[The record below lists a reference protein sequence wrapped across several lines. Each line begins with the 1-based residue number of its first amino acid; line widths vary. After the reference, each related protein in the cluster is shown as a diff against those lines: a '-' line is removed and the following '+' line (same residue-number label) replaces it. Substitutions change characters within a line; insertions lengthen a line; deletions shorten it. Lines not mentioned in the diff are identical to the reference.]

1 MLTYNFENVTGKLYE
16 YVYNCLKNDIVSGVI
31 KPGEK
36 LPSKR
41 AFARNNGISTITIQN
56 AYDQLVSEGYIYA
69 IEKKG
74 YYVSELSGISVLPKE
89 SNIKYDI
96 KIPEDKRYKFD
107 FSGNQINPNNFPFSI
122 WARLS
127 REIISNR
134 KDDLMM
140 ISQSAG
146 VYELRKAIAAHL
158 KSFRGMLVDPNQI
171 VVGAGTE
178 YLYGILVQL
187 LGNNRIYAIE
197 NPGYTKLIDIYKQYG
212 VSPVYANID
221 NNGLSI
227 DGIISSGAEIA
238 HICPNHH
245 FPTGITMPASRRYEM
260 LAWANENLNR
270 YIIEDDYDSEFRHN
284 GKPIPTLFSI
294 DLCEKVIY
302 MNTFSKSLTPTIRVS
317 YMVLP
322 VHLANKMYEVLS
334 FLSCTVSNFE
344 QYTLSEFIKR
354 GYFEKHINRM
364 RLYYHKQHNKVKEI
378 ISMSR
383 LGKRCEVI
391 DNDSG
396 LHFILKIKTEISDK
410 MLEEKLKEKGVQMKA
425 LSAYYLTPNPESQH
439 LFILNYSNIDLDILP
454 KACEIIY
461 ECLEILPFYR
471 CKIFATP

>member
-1 MLTYNFENVTGKLYE
+1 MLTYNFESVTGKLYE
-16 YVYNCLKNDIVSGVI
+16 YVYNCLKRDIVSGVI

-56 AYDQLVSEGYIYA
+56 AYDQLISEGYIYA

-74 YYVSELSGISVLPKE
+74 YYVSELKGISGLPKE
-89 SNIKYDI
+89 SNITYDI
-96 KIPEDKRYKFD
+96 RIPENKHYKFD
-107 FSGNQINPNNFPFSI
+107 FSGNQMNPDNFPFSI

-134 KDDLMM
+134 KDDLMT

-146 VYELRKAIAAHL
+146 VYELRKAISFHL

-187 LGNNRIYAIE
+187 LGNSRIYAIE
-197 NPGYTKLIDIYKQYG
+197 NPGYKKLINIYKQYG
-212 VSPVYANID
+212 VNPVYANID
-221 NNGLSI
+221 SNGLSI
-227 DGIISSGAEIA
+227 DGLIQSQAEIA

-245 FPTGITMPASRRYEM
+245 FPTGITMPASRRYEI

-270 YIIEDDYDSEFRHN
+270 YIIEDDYDSEFRYS

-322 VHLANKMYEVLS
+322 VHLANKMYKILS

-344 QYTLSEFIKR
+344 QYTLSAFINR

-364 RLYYHKQHNKVKEI
+364 RLYYLRQHKKVKDI

-383 LGKRCEVI
+383 LGERCEVV

-396 LHFILKIKTEISDK
+396 LHFILKIHTEISDK
-410 MLEEKLKEKGVQMKA
+410 VLEQKLKEKGVKMAA
-425 LSAYYLTPNPESQH
+425 LSSCYLTPNPVSQH
-439 LFILNYSNIDLDILP
+439 LFILNYSNIDLEALP
-454 KACEIIY
+454 KACEIINN
-461 ECLEILPFYR
+461 CLEKEI
-471 CKIFATP
+471 I